1 VATVIAGLT
10 RSDTTFNPEPFKK
23 NKAMSIQYLDFANMA
38 ITAIAGIVGW
48 YVGRRKQKNDFLSEL
63 QSSID
68 LLSER
73 NKLLVEELLKVREEN
88 LIIRI
93 ELAGLREENK
103 ALRAEIEA
111 LKLHLETGRAISVSD
126 DENKGIRSGG
136 YIYNHLLLRVFS

>member
-1 VATVIAGLT
+1 
-10 RSDTTFNPEPFKK
+10 
-23 NKAMSIQYLDFANMA
+23 MA
-38 ITAIAGIVGW
+38 ITAGAGILGW

-63 QSSID
+63 QWSID

-73 NKLLVEELLKVREEN
+73 NKLLVEELLQVREEN

-111 LKLHLETGRAISVSD
+111 LKEILENAGGNVKAIDKVTQ
-126 DENKGIRSGG
+126 
-136 YIYNHLLLRVFS
+136 

>member
-1 VATVIAGLT
+1 
-10 RSDTTFNPEPFKK
+10 
-23 NKAMSIQYLDFANMA
+23 MSIQYLDFANMA
-38 ITAIAGIVGW
+38 ITVGAGIVGW

-73 NKLLVEELLKVREEN
+73 NKLLVEALLQVREEN

-111 LKLHLETGRAISVSD
+111 LKLHLETGRAISVSG
-126 DENKGIRSGG
+126 DEKIRE
-136 YIYNHLLLRVFS
+136 